1 MAIVKTYIVKFD
13 ASGNIINTKEIDV
26 DDGLERVVIVH
37 AKNPT
42 NANKAALALRGE

>member
-1 MAIVKTYIVKFD
+1 MAIVKTYMVTLDSNGTVI
-13 ASGNIINTKEIDV
+13 STKEFDI
-26 DDGLERVVIVH
+26 ERGTTVVVVQ